1 SCAHYARDCTVT
13 VNCADCH
20 SDKHVTVLHPDGTSR
35 ETRASDQERAAD
47 TSRSAE
53 PPVVTNR
60 CTEAP
65 PDKKIRAYITIDD
78 QSNYSLARAK
88 LFEQLS
94 IEGTATA
101 YTLRTCS
108 GVKQTKGRLASG
120 LMIESL
126 DQRVKYR
133 LPTLTECDE
142 IPNNREEIP
151 TPDVA
156 RAHSHL
162 QQIADEIPELDECAD
177 ILLLVG
183 RDIPPLHKVHESRNG
198 PRDAP
203 WGQRLDLGWVVL
215 GNTCLDGAHKPNQ
228 ISPYK
233 TQVLHNGRPSLLEP
247 CPNRFHVNHNAS
259 SDTQQDSQED
269 DPSFNGDTD
278 DDGLARNVFV
288 RTQHDNKPGTSTE
301 DRRFLE
307 MMQHGMTKDENGSW
321 EAPLPFRHEV
331 QELPSS
337 RENAMKRLKSTRR
350 SLDKK
355 PTMKDQYFSFMK
367 KIFEHGHTE
376 LVPEENLKSNKPCW
390 YLPHFGVYHPKKP
403 DKIRV
408 VFDSA
413 AECNGISLN
422 KLLLSGPDLTNSLLG
437 VLLRFRQNPV
447 AVVADIEQMF
457 HSFKVKKEHRDFLK
471 FLWYKDNDPHGDIAE
486 YRMKVHIFGNTS
498 SPAVANYGLR
508 KTAEIGEA
516 EFGSDAKISVER
528 NFYVDDGLQ
537 SSPDPQSAIDLLR
550 RTQAMLE
557 TANLRLHKIA
567 SSHAEVMEAF
577 PSEDHANG
585 LHELDFSKG
594 PIPVQR
600 SLGVHWILQSDSLT
614 FRVSLE
620 DKPFSRRGVL
630 SIINS
635 LYDPLGLAAPVTIKG
650 KQLLRSMT
658 ADLNASQP
666 DQWDTPLPE
675 EHKPAWKDW
684 CNSLRYL
691 EDLKLPRSYSNK
703 SLETAARIELHTF
716 SDASEMAIGA
726 VSYLKVIEPDGK
738 VQVAF
743 VLGKAKLTPA
753 HATTIP
759 RLELCAAVMGV
770 ELAELIA
777 DELQVRLDSMTYYS
791 DSKVVLGYITN
802 DSRRFYTY
810 VSNRVER
817 IRRSSTPNQWRYVS
831 TQVNPADL
839 ATRSVQASDLED
851 STWHKGPKFLHNT
864 DSAASTKEGEIAE
877 IAADDPEVRLEVK
890 VLLTQAEACTMLGS
904 KRFSRFSQWSTLQ
917 AAIAK
922 LITVAQS
929 HSKARIEYKDS
940 PSQVKDQ
947 AKIAIIRSVQHGAF
961 EREIDCLKRSQRL
974 PKTSPMVKLSP
985 VIDENGLLR
994 IGGRLNEADLSN
1006 EERHPLILPS
1016 SHHVAALVVEHYHA
1030 KVKHQG
1036 RVFTHGLVRSSG
1048 YWIIGGKRLVN
1059 GIIDKCLKCKK
1070 LRGQPKAQMMADLP
1084 AERLTPAPPF
1094 SYVGLDVFG
1103 PWQICARRTRGG
1115 LARSKRWAVLFTCM
1129 TTRAIHVEVIESM
1142 DTSSFINALRRF
1154 LALRGPVIRLRSDC
1168 GTNFVG
1174 ARNELQ
1180 GVLKPSDIS
1189 AVQTYLLKEGY
1200 EWVFNPP
1207 HASHAGGAWERM
1219 IGVARRVLESILAD
1233 VPPQHLTH
1241 EVLTTLMAEVTAIVN
1256 ARPLLPVSCDPEA
1269 PEILTPAT
1277 LLTQKPQQLKPAA
1290 GDFSSADLYSKQ
1302 WRRVQHLANIFWSR
1316 WRKEYLPTLQS
1327 RRKWQNASR
1336 DLKEGD
1342 LVLLCNK
1349 DAPRND
1355 WPLARVVKAQPGR
1368 DGKVREVDLETAKG
1382 GSKKLYRRP
1391 VTGVILLK
1399 TEE

>member
-60 CTEAP
+60 CTEVCGIKSGGTGKSCAKICLANIYVEGA

-108 GVKQTKGRLASG
+108 GVKQTKGRLASS

-233 TQVLHNGRPSLLEP
+233 TQILHNGRPSLLEP

-367 KIFEHGHTE
+367 KIFEHGHAE

-390 YLPHFGVYHPKKP
+390 
-403 DKIRV
+403 
-408 VFDSA
+408 
-413 AECNGISLN
+413 
-422 KLLLSGPDLTNSLLG
+422 
-437 VLLRFRQNPV
+437 
-447 AVVADIEQMF
+447 
-457 HSFKVKKEHRDFLK
+457 

-537 SSPDPQSAIDLLR
+537 SSPDPQ
-550 RTQAMLE
+550 
-557 TANLRLHKIA
+557 K
-567 SSHAEVMEAF
+567 VMEAF

-600 SLGVHWILQSDSLT
+600 SLG
-614 FRVSLE
+614 
-620 DKPFSRRGVL
+620 
-630 SIINS
+630 
-635 LYDPLGLAAPVTIKG
+635 
-650 KQLLRSMT
+650 
-658 ADLNASQP
+658 
-666 DQWDTPLPE
+666 WDTPLPE

-716 SDASEMAIGA
+716 CDASEMAIGA

-738 VQVAF
+738 VQ
-743 VLGKAKLTPA
+743 
-753 HATTIP
+753 
-759 RLELCAAVMGV
+759 
-770 ELAELIA
+770 LAELIA
-777 DELQVRLDSMTYYS
+777 DEL
-791 DSKVVLGYITN
+791 
-802 DSRRFYTY
+802 
-810 VSNRVER
+810 
-817 IRRSSTPNQWRYVS
+817 
-831 TQVNPADL
+831 QVNPADL

-877 IAADDPEVRLEVK
+877 IAADDPEVRLE
-890 VLLTQAEACTMLGS
+890 
-904 KRFSRFSQWSTLQ
+904 
-917 AAIAK
+917 
-922 LITVAQS
+922 
-929 HSKARIEYKDS
+929 
-940 PSQVKDQ
+940 
-947 AKIAIIRSVQHGAF
+947 
-961 EREIDCLKRSQRL
+961 
-974 PKTSPMVKLSP
+974 TSPMVKLSP

-1048 YWIIGGKRLVN
+1048 YWIIGGK
-1059 GIIDKCLKCKK
+1059 
-1070 LRGQPKAQMMADLP
+1070 
-1084 AERLTPAPPF
+1084 

-1115 LARSKRWAVLFTCM
+1115 LARSKRWAVLFT
-1129 TTRAIHVEVIESM
+1129 S
-1142 DTSSFINALRRF
+1142 
-1154 LALRGPVIRLRSDC
+1154 LRGPVIRLRSDC
-1168 GTNFVG
+1168 
-1174 ARNELQ
+1174 
-1180 GVLKPSDIS
+1180 
-1189 AVQTYLLKEGY
+1189 EGY

-1241 EVLTTLMAEVTAIVN
+1241 
-1256 ARPLLPVSCDPEA
+1256 EA

-1316 WRKEYLPTLQS
+1316 WRKEYLPTLQ
-1327 RRKWQNASR
+1327 
-1336 DLKEGD
+1336 
-1342 LVLLCNK
+1342 
-1349 DAPRND
+1349 ND

-1399 TEE
+1399 TEEQ